1 MADRPNNFGE
11 VLLKAIGSTAEEA
24 PSIFNNA
31 RTRKKAESLQMLNA
45 MMQFQDAQRE
55 DQQLKMQQA
64 QQQQQMAESNL
75 RQQELQQR
83 IQQNALEYEEKMA
96 EHTMPMPLWLQ
107 KKREEEDKRKRLL
120 AKQQLEDQLKLYQQY
135 NMTKTGTSNLPKP
148 PAGATS
154 QQLSA
159 AKAMDTALQGELS
172 GARTAIAAQSGAKSP
187 ADLGALAQPADFN
200 IFNLL
205 TGQSGVNASDSA
217 NFAEYNRTFTSPF
230 IDSTRN
236 ALETSHPDLY
246 NIAAPIL
253 NGGETKRVSSIAPT
267 KLIIGGKEYDAP
279 KSRAEIEKIKK
290 SKPNL
295 YGILI
300 HWADSV
306 ELK

>member
-64 QQQQQMAESNL
+64 QAQQQAQVAQANMAYIQAETAK
-75 RQQELQQR
+75 LQ
-83 IQQNALEYEEKMA
+83 YEMSQPYRDWVDEQARKA
-96 EHTMPMPLWLQ
+96 DE
-107 KKREEEDKRKRLL
+107 RKRLL
-120 AKQQLEDQLKLYQQY
+120 ARQQLEDQLKLYQQY
-135 NMTKTGTSNLPKP
+135 NMTKTGASNLPKP
-148 PAGATS
+148 PAGLAG

-159 AKAMDTALQGELS
+159 AKAMDAALQGELS
-172 GARTAIAAQSGAKSP
+172 KARAAIAAQSGAKSP

-205 TGQSGVNASDSA
+205 TGQTGVNAQDSA

-230 IDSTRN
+230 IDSTRA

-246 NIAAPIL
+246 NIAAPLL
-253 NGGETKRVSSIAPT
+253 NGGAKQTIAPFT
-267 KLIIGGKEYDAP
+267 DEENKQG
-279 KSRAEIEKIKK
+279 RA
-290 SKPNL
+290 L
-295 YGILI
+295 
-300 HWADSV
+300 ADDWDTESP
-306 ELK
+306 ELKDQLLRAKGIRK